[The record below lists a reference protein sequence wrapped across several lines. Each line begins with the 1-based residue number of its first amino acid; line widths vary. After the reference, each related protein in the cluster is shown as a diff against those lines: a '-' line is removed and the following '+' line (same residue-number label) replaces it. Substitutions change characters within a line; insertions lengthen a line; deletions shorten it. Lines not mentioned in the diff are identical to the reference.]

1 MMIHDQSTSTPMELA
16 VLDAA
21 SPLAE
26 RTGDAC
32 TRIHSYQQQLRAE
45 LLAAASEDETR
56 YSASWRFLSATFGWP
71 GQAVAALQ
79 AVESR
84 VRALVWA
91 DADDF
96 QGEVTLGLAV
106 AEA

>member
-1 MMIHDQSTSTPMELA
+1 MIHDQSTSTPMELA

-21 SPLAE
+21 SLLAE

-45 LLAAASEDETR
+45 LLAAASQDETR
-56 YSASWRFLSATFGWP
+56 YSARRRLLSVTFGSP
-71 GQAVAALQ
+71 GRAVAALQ
-79 AVESR
+79 VVENR
-84 VRALVWA
+84 VKALVWA

-96 QGEVTLGLAV
+96 RGEATLGLAV